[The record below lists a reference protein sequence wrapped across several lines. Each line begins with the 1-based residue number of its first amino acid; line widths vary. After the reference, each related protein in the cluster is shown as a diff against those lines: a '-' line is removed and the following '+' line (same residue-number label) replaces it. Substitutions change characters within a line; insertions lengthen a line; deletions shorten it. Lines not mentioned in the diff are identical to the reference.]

1 MKRWIASVCLVLA
14 LAAAGC
20 SPANNADE
28 ETGPLPEGNLTP
40 NDLHDENTEIE
51 AIE

>member
-1 MKRWIASVCLVLA
+1 MNRWILTLCIV

-40 NDLHDENTEIE
+40 NDLHNENADVDALE
-51 AIE
+51 